1 MSSPKSA
8 DNKSSK
14 LLNGSA
20 VDAAIRD
27 SRSSTS
33 TSDAQERKPELH
45 LLSDG
50 DGDGENTQLLPWSE
64 PAWYA
69 ALVSPYYTATHRAL
83 RDHVRRY
90 MDTHVLPHAA
100 TWEAAGSCPLSARRA
115 WLATGLPLLDVP
127 PAYRPQ
133 QQTAAL
139 ALTPNKT
146 ANDNNKDNKAA
157 EVVLLPLDKLDAFH
171 FLILNDECARLPGGV
186 ASGLAGANVIGLP
199 PVLHHGTTS
208 QKRRWLPG
216 LFTGATNFC
225 LGVTEPS
232 GGSDVGGLRTT
243 AVRSSAAEDGDGSP
257 HYYVVTGTKKW
268 ITGAP
273 WATHMT
279 TAVRTGGAGSGVGG
293 ISLLVIPLVEEEDG
307 DTDID
312 TNPRERKRAKGITI
326 EKIHNSGQN
335 AGGASWV
342 HLDHVRV
349 LAENLLGPENGGFK
363 LLMSNFNKERFVL
376 AVSCNRQARTCL
388 STALAYALER
398 ETFGQPLVHHQVIRH
413 KLTTL
418 ARDVEAHWAWLE
430 QIAYHVD
437 HCPDGKGWQSESIA
451 GRIALAKVSGGRILE
466 LAAREAQ
473 QVMGGVAYQRDGPG
487 GGGRVEQIARD
498 LRMNVV
504 GGGSEEILNDLAFRE
519 EMKRARKLGAH
530 L

>member
-8 DNKSSK
+8 NNGSSK

-20 VDAAIRD
+20 VDAATRD
-27 SRSSTS
+27 SRSSIS
-33 TSDAQERKPELH
+33 TNDAQKDTKEKRNSDLQ

-50 DGDGENTQLLPWSE
+50 ENTHLLPWSE

-69 ALVSPYYTATHRAL
+69 ALASPTTTRPTAPSAT
-83 RDHVRRY
+83 
-90 MDTHVLPHAA
+90 TSAA
-100 TWEAAGSCPLSARRA
+100 TWTPTSFRTPRPGRPPGRVRSPRAGPGSRPACPCSTCPRR
-115 WLATGLPLLDVP
+115 T
-127 PAYRPQ
+127 
-133 QQTAAL
+133 
-139 ALTPNKT
+139 T
-146 ANDNNKDNKAA
+146 ANDNNKDNKTA

-186 ASGLAGANVIGLP
+186 ASGLAGAN
-199 PVLHHGTTS
+199 
-208 QKRRWLPG
+208 KRRWLPG

-243 AVRSSAAEDGDGSP
+243 AVRSSAADDDGASS

-293 ISLLVIPLVEEEDG
+293 ISLLVIPLVDE
-307 DTDID
+307 D
-312 TNPRERKRAKGITI
+312 TNTRTEGVTI

-349 LAENLLGPENGGFK
+349 PAENLLGPENGGFK

-437 HCPDGKGWQSESIA
+437 HCPSKKGWQSESIA

>member
-8 DNKSSK
+8 SNGSSK

-20 VDAAIRD
+20 VDAATRD
-27 SRSSTS
+27 SRSNTS
-33 TSDAQERKPELH
+33 TNDAPQKDVKEKRNSDLH
-45 LLSDG
+45 LLRDG
-50 DGDGENTQLLPWSE
+50 DGGGENTHLLPWSE

-69 ALVSPYYTATHRAL
+69 ALASPYYTVTHRAL
-83 RDHVRRY
+83 RDHVRRH

-100 TWEAAGSCPLSARRA
+100 AWEAAGSCPLSARRA

-133 QQTAAL
+133 QTTAL
-139 ALTPNKT
+139 ALTPNNADDKYNKT
-146 ANDNNKDNKAA
+146 A
-157 EVVLLPLDKLDAFH
+157 EVVLLPFDKLDAFH

-243 AVRSSAAEDGDGSP
+243 AARSSAADDDGGSS

-293 ISLLVIPLVEEEDG
+293 DFAVEEDEDIY
-307 DTDID
+307 DTK
-312 TNPRERKRAKGITI
+312 PRERKRAKGVTI

-349 LAENLLGPENGGFK
+349 PAENLLGPENGGFK

-437 HCPDGKGWQSESIA
+437 HCPSKKGWQSESIA

>member
-33 TSDAQERKPELH
+33 TTDAQGRKPELH

-50 DGDGENTQLLPWSE
+50 GGDGENTHLLPWSE

-100 TWEAAGSCPLSARRA
+100 TWEAAGSCPLSARQA

-146 ANDNNKDNKAA
+146 ANDNNKDNKTA

-186 ASGLAGANVIGLP
+186 ASGLAGAN
-199 PVLHHGTTS
+199 
-208 QKRRWLPG
+208 KRRWLPG

-293 ISLLVIPLVEEEDG
+293 DFAV
-307 DTDID
+307 
-312 TNPRERKRAKGITI
+312 ERKRAKGITI

-349 LAENLLGPENGGFK
+349 PAENLLGPENGGFK

-437 HCPDGKGWQSESIA
+437 HAPDGKGWQSESIA
-451 GRIALAKVSGGRILE
+451 GCIALAKVSGGRILE

>member
-1 MSSPKSA
+1 
-8 DNKSSK
+8 
-14 LLNGSA
+14 
-20 VDAAIRD
+20 
-27 SRSSTS
+27 
-33 TSDAQERKPELH
+33 
-45 LLSDG
+45 
-50 DGDGENTQLLPWSE
+50 
-64 PAWYA
+64 
-69 ALVSPYYTATHRAL
+69 
-83 RDHVRRY
+83 

-100 TWEAAGSCPLSARRA
+100 AWEAAGSCPPPRA
-115 WLATGLPLLDVP
+115 GPGSR
-127 PAYRPQ
+127 PACPCSTCPRY
-133 QQTAAL
+133 
-139 ALTPNKT
+139 NKT
-146 ANDNNKDNKAA
+146 A
-157 EVVLLPLDKLDAFH
+157 EGVVLLPLDKLDAFH

-199 PVLHHGTTS
+199 RAAARDRVPEAALAAGAVHGGH
-208 QKRRWLPG
+208 QFLPG
-216 LFTGATNFC
+216 RDGAV
-225 LGVTEPS
+225 GRQRRRRPADH
-232 GGSDVGGLRTT
+232 GGPVVALLRRHGHQE
-243 AVRSSAAEDGDGSP
+243 VD
-257 HYYVVTGTKKW
+257 H
-268 ITGAP
+268 
-273 WATHMT
+273 
-279 TAVRTGGAGSGVGG
+279 GGALGDAHDDRGADGRGRVWGRG

-307 DTDID
+307 DTDRID

-349 LAENLLGPENGGFK
+349 PAENLLGPENGGFK

-437 HCPDGKGWQSESIA
+437 HCPSKKGWQSESIA